1 MVRFSIIIPLYNKE
15 RDIQATLQSVLAQSH
30 PDFEIVLVDDGSKD
44 DGVAKAKGIDD
55 ARIKIFQK
63 ENEGVAIARNYGV
76 AQANNELIAFLDA
89 DDYWHPTHLEDLNT
103 LIEKFPQS
111 KWFATAYEKKFND
124 KLVVPYDGP
133 IMKNTSAYVSVA
145 NYFENCLI
153 DSISWTSAMCFKKSF
168 FNSLNGFDARITHG
182 AGEDTDLWIR
192 AALAEPLAFCTK
204 ISATYNL
211 EGSNRISLTP
221 TKKRAFMDPDN
232 FEKDAQKDLHLKTY
246 LDLNRYSFA
255 LQHKLAG
262 DTDSFRKF
270 LKNLDPKNISRKQRI
285 LLKLPNFILKIL
297 LKIQSGF
304 RSSGVQT
311 TSFRG

>member
-1 MVRFSIIIPLYNKE
+1 MTKFSIVIPLYNKE
-15 RDIQATLQSVLAQSH
+15 KDIQATLQSVLAQTH
-30 PDFEIVLVDDGSKD
+30 TDFEVIIVDDGSKD
-44 DGVAKAKGIDD
+44 GGVAKAKAIGDV
-55 ARIKIFQK
+55 RIKIFSK

-76 AQANNELIAFLDA
+76 SKANNELIAFLDA
-89 DDYWHPTHLEDLNT
+89 DDYWYPTHLKDLNI
-103 LIEKFPQS
+103 LAEKQPNA
-111 KWFATAYEKKFND
+111 KWFATAYEKKFNNS
-124 KLVVPYDGP
+124 LIVPFDGP
-133 IMKNTSAYVSVA
+133 IMKNDSSYVSVS

-168 FNSLNGFDARITHG
+168 FNSLNGFDASITHG

-192 AALAEPLAFCTK
+192 AALKEPLAFCLK

-232 FEKDAQKDLHLKTY
+232 FEKAARQDSDLKKY

-262 DTDSFRKF
+262 DRESFRKF
-270 LKNLDPKNISRKQRI
+270 LKNLDPENISSKQRM
-285 LLKLPNFILKIL
+285 LLKLPNFVLKML
-297 LKIQSGF
+297 LKIQGGL